1 MASYS
6 SDEQIIQ
13 DHIQQVATI
22 LRSLNR
28 VNNIDAIK
36 NVGKILIKKMQYT
49 DEQGKRIAIDP
60 KKFLPKDSEE
70 RELKNQTIKNR
81 ILAAYKPNEM
91 WDAIKLII
99 DINESLIA
107 SGLGDRYSLYF
118 RPNEIRMKNKSTII
132 PDEILN
138 KLQDLMDIAE
148 PHDESDNIQI
158 ETPEDIIELQNAE
171 QAPKRARVEKENEIP
186 QQTIMQPLGVLSQME
201 TPAPEYVLPHLQMPS
216 ENQEEYEDLLSNLQ

>member
-22 LRSLNR
+22 LRTLNLI
-28 VNNIDAIK
+28 NSMDSIK
-36 NVGKILIKKMQYT
+36 SVGKILIKKMNYN
-49 DEQGKRIAIDP
+49 DEQGHTIPIDP
-60 KKFLPKDSEE
+60 IKFLPKQSEQIE
-70 RELKNQTIKNR
+70 KKNQTIKKR
-81 ILAAYKPNEM
+81 ILASYEPDDLSKAVN
-91 WDAIKLII
+91 LII
-99 DINESLIA
+99 AINNLLVS
-107 SGLGDRYSLYF
+107 SGLGNRYGLYIK
-118 RPNEIRMKNKSTII
+118 PHNIKTKNKTTLI

-138 KLQDLMDIAE
+138 KLQDLMQTAE

-186 QQTIMQPLGVLSQME
+186 QQTIMQPLGALGEYE
-201 TPAPEYVLPHLQMPS
+201 TPAPEYVLPHLDMPP
-216 ENQEEYEDLLSNLQ
+216 EYEEEYENLFPNIQ